1 MGIGTNIKKRRFEL
15 KMSQQDLA
23 TAMGYTSKS
32 TIAKIESGEN
42 GVSSKKLALFAKA
55 LNTTV
60 EELVAGASV
69 APVQYESPTVSDGHK
84 NIAVI
89 LAGGKST
96 RNQQNVPNQ
105 FISVF
110 GKPIII
116 YAMEAYQKHPA
127 IDEIFV
133 VCIKGW
139 EDIVLSYAQQFGITK
154 LKKVLPSGETGILS
168 VKSAVDYFDGLCKD
182 SDTIIFQE
190 STRPLVTEENI
201 SRLLLEYSEKGS
213 AATCG
218 SMSDHLQFFVRD
230 NTIRYIDRDY
240 LIEIQSPEA
249 YQYGDLASLFQKAV
263 KTNHKFTE
271 SCCSMFMFNLGMR
284 PNFFEGNLSNIKIIR
299 AEDIALF
306 TAYIK
311 QK

>member
-1 MGIGTNIKKRRFEL
+1 MGIGTNIKRRRYEL

-32 TIAKIESGEN
+32 TIAKIESEEN
-42 GVSSKKLALFAKA
+42 GVSSKKLVQFAKA

-69 APVQYESPTVSDGHK
+69 SPVQYDSSNEAVGHK

-96 RNQQNVPNQ
+96 RNQQNIPNQ

-116 YAMEAYQKHPA
+116 YSMEAYQKHPA
-127 IDEIFV
+127 INEIYV
-133 VCIKGW
+133 VCLKGW
-139 EDIVLSYAQQFGITK
+139 EDIVQSYAQQFGITK
-154 LKKVLPSGETGILS
+154 LTKVLPAGDTGILS
-168 VKSAVDYFDGLCKD
+168 VKSAVDYFDGLCNET
-182 SDTIIFQE
+182 DTIIFQE

-218 SMSDHLQFFVRD
+218 SMSEHLQFFVKES
-230 NTIRYIDRDY
+230 TIRYIDRDY

-249 YQYGDLASLFQKAV
+249 YQYGDLASLFKKAE
-263 KTNHKFTE
+263 KNKHKFTE
-271 SCCSMFMFNLGMR
+271 SCCSMFMFNLGMK

-311 QK
+311 QQ

>member
-32 TIAKIESGEN
+32 TIAKIESEEN
-42 GVSSKKLALFAKA
+42 GVSSKKLVQFAKA

-60 EELVAGASV
+60 EELVAGSSV
-69 APVQYESPTVSDGHK
+69 SSVQYDASDEAVGHK

-96 RNQQNVPNQ
+96 RNQQNIPNQ

-116 YAMEAYQKHPA
+116 YSMEAYQKHPA
-127 IDEIFV
+127 INEIYV
-133 VCIKGW
+133 VCLKGW
-139 EDIVLSYAQQFGITK
+139 EDIVQSYAQQFGITK
-154 LKKVLPSGETGILS
+154 LKKVLPAGDTGILS
-168 VKSAVDYFDGLCKD
+168 VKSAVNYFDGLCNET
-182 SDTIIFQE
+182 DTIIFQE

-218 SMSDHLQFFVRD
+218 SMSEHLQFFVKE

-249 YQYGDLASLFQKAV
+249 YQYGDLASLIKKAE
-263 KTNHKFTE
+263 KSKHRFTE
-271 SCCSMFMFNLGMR
+271 SCCSMFMFNLGMK

-306 TAYIK
+306 SAYIK
-311 QK
+311 QQ